1 MKKKKKRESM
11 GRIGKV
17 HRETRERLRAQGN
30 KQMAVF
36 ILEDALSVW
45 TNFGGNL
52 NVFCSVNSRCSHR
65 MARLWPRENVKKKLN
80 RCE

>member
-1 MKKKKKRESM
+1 M

-17 HRETRERLRAQGN
+17 HRETRERLRTQAN

-52 NVFCSVNSRCSHR
+52 NVFCSVNSRCREKS
-65 MARLWPRENVKKKLN
+65 PRGK
-80 RCE
+80 